1 MRVRHLLVRAGA
13 PALALLLL
21 FGSVLYAQEAD
32 PSAPVVPVE
41 NAAIDAALGSAFT
54 YQGILEEGGS
64 PATGNY
70 DFQFALFN
78 AATGGVQRGSTLARS
93 DVPVTRGAFNVLLD
107 YGDIFGNEQ
116 LYLQI
121 NVRPST
127 SSGAFTALAPR
138 QLITAVPQARYA
150 ARANSAASL
159 RLPFVGAV
167 NSNQVALRIDNA
179 GGGAAAQLSANTGN
193 ATLLL
198 YNNGPGVVLSTT
210 SNPSATTPS
219 VLMYHDGPAGFG
231 AMFEQTHAANP
242 DGALFAR
249 ARGSGYAA
257 RFSYEGTVAGTGLFV
272 QDFSPVQGSYAAV
285 LQGDV
290 AITSSNAP
298 TAPGDLSVAGT
309 LSKAAG
315 AFRID
320 HPLDPEH
327 QYLQHSF
334 VESPDMMNVYNGNVV
349 LDEHGEAW
357 VELPDWFEA
366 LNRDFRY
373 QLTAIGAPGP
383 NLYVAQQVQGNSFR
397 IAGGAPG
404 LLVSWQLTGIRHDP
418 YAEANRIEVE
428 VPKVNEEVGT
438 YLHPTAWGMPA
449 SRSLAASM
457 YGAASVPTVRLPAAT
472 DAGSAP

>member
-1 MRVRHLLVRAGA
+1 MRMRRLLVRAGA

-21 FGSVLYAQEAD
+21 FGSVLYAQEAES
-32 PSAPVVPVE
+32 SAPVVPVE

-64 PATGNY
+64 PATGAY

-78 AATGGVQRGSTLARS
+78 AASGGTQRGSTLTRI
-93 DVPVTRGAFNVLLD
+93 DVAVTRGAFSVLLD

-121 NVRPST
+121 NVRPSV

-138 QLITAVPQARYA
+138 QLLTAVPQARYA

-167 NSNQVALRIDNA
+167 NTSQVALRIDNA
-179 GGGAAAQLSANTGN
+179 GGGGAAELSAN
-193 ATLLL
+193 
-198 YNNGPGVVLSTT
+198 NNNFVLDLRSAGPGVVLGMT
-210 SNPSATTPS
+210 SNPNS
-219 VLMYHDGPAGFG
+219 VFANLLAHHDGPEGFV
-231 AMFEQTHAANP
+231 AMFEQNNAANP

-257 RFSYEGTVAGTGLFV
+257 RFSYEGSVAGTGLFV

-290 AITSSNAP
+290 AITSSSAP
-298 TAPGDLSVAGT
+298 TAPGNLSVAGT

-315 AFRID
+315 SFRID

-334 VESPDMMNVYNGNVV
+334 VESPDMMNVYNGNVT
-349 LDEHGEAW
+349 LDGAGEAT
-357 VELPDWFEA
+357 VTLPAWFEA

-383 NLYVAQQVQGNSFR
+383 NLYIAQQVQGNSFR

-449 SRSLAASM
+449 SRSLAATM
-457 YGAASVPTVRLPAAT
+457 YGAASVPTVRLPPTT